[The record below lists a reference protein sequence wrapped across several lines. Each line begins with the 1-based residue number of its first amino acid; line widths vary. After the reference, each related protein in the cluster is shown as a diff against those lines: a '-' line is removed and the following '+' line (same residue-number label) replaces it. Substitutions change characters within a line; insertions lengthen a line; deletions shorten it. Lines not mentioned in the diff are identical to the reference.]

1 MFIMII
7 DWKKIASERYD
18 EIKSLISGLKDS
30 KIKLVVILVWN
41 NPSSLRYIRQKEKW
55 ASYVWI
61 GFELIHLDENVSENE
76 LFSIIERENKNSET
90 TWILVQ
96 IPLPKH
102 IDEKKVINLINP
114 LKDVDWFTQINQW
127 KVLIWDSTWLLP
139 CTPAWVMDMLKY
151 QKIDLVWK
159 VVTVIWKSNIVW
171 KPLTM
176 LLINSSATVIS
187 CNSKTKDLSKFTKMS
202 DIVILAAWKPWLLTL
217 EMINND
223 TIVIDVWFT
232 VVDWKIY
239 GDANYNEIES
249 NWNMITPVPWGVW
262 LLTVVNLMNNVYKS
276 YLLQNN

>member
-18 EIKSLISGLKDS
+18 EIKSLVSGLKDS

-55 ASYVWI
+55 ALYVWI

-76 LFSIIERENKNSET
+76 LFSVIERENKNSET

-96 IPLPKH
+96 MPLPKH

-127 KVLIWDSTWLLP
+127 KVLIWDDTGFLP
-139 CTPAWVMDMLKY
+139 CTPAWVMDILKY
-151 QKIDLVWK
+151 EKVDLVWK

-176 LLINSSATVIS
+176 LLINASATVIS

-232 VVDWKIY
+232 IVDWKIY

-249 NWNMITPVPWGVW
+249 NWNMITPVPWWVW

>member
-1 MFIMII
+1 MII
-7 DWKKIASERYD
+7 DGKKIASERYD

-30 KIKLVVILVWN
+30 KIKLVVILVGN

-55 ASYVWI
+55 ASYVGI

-90 TWILVQ
+90 TGILVQ

-114 LKDVDWFTQINQW
+114 LKDVDGFTQINQG
-127 KVLIWDSTWLLP
+127 KVLIGDSTGLLP
-139 CTPAWVMDMLKY
+139 CTPAGVMDMLKY
-151 QKIDLVWK
+151 QKIDLVGK
-159 VVTVIWKSNIVW
+159 VVTVIGKSNIVG

-202 DIVILAAWKPWLLTL
+202 DIVILAAGKPGLLTL

-223 TIVIDVWFT
+223 TIVIDVGFT
-232 VVDWKIY
+232 VVDGKIY

-249 NWNMITPVPWGVW
+249 NGNMITPVPGGVG